1 MTPDRDRTYDLE
13 GLCQA
18 AATLLAEGPM
28 PEDQRV
34 AAIPD
39 GRTVRYY
46 QSIGVV
52 DRPLRYDGRTAVY
65 GWRHLLQV
73 VATKRLQTAGYTLA
87 QVQQSL
93 AGRVTEALEAAV
105 LPSVPVPAPAPT
117 PAPAEVGPVR
127 PLVSAEVAPGVIV
140 TVDPARVA
148 DANGIVST
156 IRQALLQKGG
166 LP

>member
-93 AGRVTEALEAAV
+93 AGRATEALEGAV
-105 LPSVPVPAPAPT
+105 LPASPAPA
-117 PAPAEVGPVR
+117 PAPAEVVPVR

-148 DANGIVST
+148 DANGIFST